1 MFRVLSP
8 IDEMTDDGRT
18 GECAG
23 IRPFVRRLL
32 YRIAIGKKALR
43 LEFVV

>member
-1 MFRVLSP
+1 MYRVLSP
-8 IDEMTDDGRT
+8 IDEMTDNGRR
-18 GECAG
+18 GECQR